1 MTVFPDA
8 DALLAGVGAE
18 LEREEELNSL
28 LLGAALAARAS
39 GGAPFCAAVRDG
51 ARLELAALMTPP
63 RPLLLAGDAAEGD
76 GALAA
81 VVAELRT
88 AGRPVPAVA
97 APDPLAEWFARL
109 WTEAAG
115 APVRGV
121 MRQRLHALTEVEP
134 VPTVPGRMRRA
145 AAGDVERVARWMA
158 AFDAEALGEAD
169 PGAAREGA
177 RGRIGAGEVYLW
189 DDGEPRA
196 MAARARPTRRT
207 VAVNGVYTPPEQR
220 GRGLATALVAELS
233 RALLG
238 EGFRSCVLFTDLAN
252 PTSNAVYARIGY
264 RPVRDFAMLR
274 FGAEAGAG

>member
-8 DALLAGVGAE
+8 DALLAGVGEE

-28 LLGAALAARAS
+28 FLGVALAARGA

-63 RPLLLAGDAAEGD
+63 RPLLLAGDPAAGD

-81 VVAELRT
+81 VVAELRA
-88 AGRPVPAVA
+88 AGRPVPAVV
-97 APDPLAEWFARL
+97 APDPLAERFARL

-115 APVRGV
+115 APVRGA
-121 MRQRLHALTEVEP
+121 MRQRLQALTEVQP
-134 VPTVPGRMRRA
+134 VPSVPGRMRRA
-145 AAGDVERVARWMA
+145 SGGDAERVGRWMA
-158 AFDAEALGEAD
+158 AFEAEAMGEAD
-169 PGAAREGA
+169 PEALEAARRRMA
-177 RGRIGAGEVYLW
+177 AGEVYLW

-196 MAARARPTRRT
+196 MASRTRPTRRT